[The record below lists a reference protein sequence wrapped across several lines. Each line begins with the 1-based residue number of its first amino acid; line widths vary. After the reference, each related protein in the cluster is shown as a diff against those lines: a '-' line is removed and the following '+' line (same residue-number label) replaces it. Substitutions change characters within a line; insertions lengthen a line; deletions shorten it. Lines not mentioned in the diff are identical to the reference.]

1 MINITN
7 ALLVSG
13 THGNELSGLYL
24 QKLIRDGRYDANRR
38 TFSTA
43 LLTGNPE
50 AVKQK
55 CRYVDRD
62 LNRQFTAQAQ
72 EARNEESTRAQSLIT
87 QYANNEK
94 LLIIDLHNTTSNMG
108 ATLIL
113 LSEAP
118 FYKQMGAYVK
128 QRMPNANILFETR
141 RSWQEQPYLCTMGQH
156 GVMIEVGA
164 QAHGSLK
171 SDTLDLMKT
180 MTTAVLDYLEKSNL
194 GQLGPLNAYDAYFYQ
209 EDVVV
214 PLDHD
219 GQRLALVH
227 PTVCGQDFKPVYPG
241 EPLLATFMGSDIH
254 WQGEREIYPH
264 FINEA
269 AYCASN
275 IAMAL
280 AEKKRVEV

>member
-1 MINITN
+1 MENITN
-7 ALLVSG
+7 ILLVSG

-24 QKLIRDGRYDANRR
+24 QKLIKDGRYDANRS
-38 TFSTA
+38 TFSTS

-50 AVKQK
+50 AVQQQ
-55 CRYVDRD
+55 CRFLDMD
-62 LNRQFTAQAQ
+62 LNRQFSTSRQ
-72 EARNEESTRAQSLIT
+72 EATSKEAKRSQALIT
-87 QYANNEK
+87 QYADNEK
-94 LLIIDLHNTTSNMG
+94 QLIIDLHNTTSNMG

-113 LSEAP
+113 LSESP
-118 FYKQMGAYVK
+118 FYTKMGAYVK
-128 QRMPNANILFETR
+128 QRMPDANILFETR
-141 RSWQEQPYLCTMGQH
+141 TSWPEQPYLCTMGQY

-171 SDTLDLMKT
+171 SETLDLMKR
-180 MTTAVLDYLEKSNL
+180 MTTAVLDYIEKSNL
-194 GQLGPLNAYDAYFYQ
+194 GQLDQLNAYEAYFYL
-209 EDVVV
+209 EEVVV
-214 PLDHD
+214 PLDQD

-227 PTVCGQDFKPVYPG
+227 PTVCGQDFQPVYPG

-254 WQGEREIYPH
+254 WQGEHEIYPH

-280 AEKKRVEV
+280 AEKKHIEV